1 MMRDVV
7 FSADQIIS
15 ASDAAKRFG
24 ELKKR
29 AALKPQ
35 FILSGGKVEAVVM
48 NFYHYEAQMRRLQE
62 LEEDALL
69 VKRIERLEKD
79 PGCAVPWE
87 QIRRSGK

>member
-1 MMRDVV
+1 MADVV

-35 FILSGGKVEAVVM
+35 FILSGGKVEAVVV
-48 NFYHYEAQMRRLQE
+48 NFKQYEAQMRRLQE

-69 VKRIERLEKD
+69 VQRIERLERD
-79 PGCAVPWE
+79 PDCAVPWE
-87 QIRRSGK
+87 QIRQSGK